1 MTANS
6 SLFRKYL
13 SDETLR
19 PSRTTLTSD
28 SELALTARKPD
39 KSTKPRKSQNS
50 AAIKP
55 LKRGTGKTTKAW
67 K

>member
-1 MTANS
+1 MTASS
-6 SLFRKYL
+6 SLSRKYL

-19 PSRTTLTSD
+19 PSRTTLTGD
-28 SELALTARKPD
+28 SELALARKPD

-55 LKRGTGKTTKAW
+55 LKRGTGKNTKAW